1 MKSLKHNPLINSLEQ
16 EPYVDL
22 PNEDGFSSWNKTN
35 EVVYNQ
41 ISRQR
46 EKARFFTLALDFINE
61 INVVGDYFEFGCH
74 RCRTFRMVLTE
85 ARRHNLDH
93 MGFLAFDSF
102 EGLPGKG
109 EAENINWDEGTLI
122 TSEKDFIEFVKH
134 QGIYVD
140 KVKTYKGFYD
150 KLLNQELQNKLIA
163 EKNKIALVTID
174 CDLYESAVP
183 VFEFIDPLLQP
194 GSVIYIDDIFGGY
207 KGNPFE
213 SVGKAFIEFQKK
225 SKWAFVKHLNV
236 GWWGRSYIVCNKGE
250 KLEGIF

>member
-1 MKSLKHNPLINSLEQ
+1 M
-16 EPYVDL
+16 
-22 PNEDGFSSWNKTN
+22 
-35 EVVYNQ
+35 
-41 ISRQR
+41 
-46 EKARFFTLALDFINE
+46 
-61 INVVGDYFEFGCH
+61 
-74 RCRTFRMVLTE
+74 
-85 ARRHNLDH
+85 
-93 MGFLAFDSF
+93 
-102 EGLPGKG
+102 
-109 EAENINWDEGTLI
+109 
-122 TSEKDFIEFVKH
+122 
-134 QGIYVD
+134 
-140 KVKTYKGFYD
+140 
-150 KLLNQELQNKLIA
+150 NQELQNKLIA